1 MDAEKFRKQLN
12 ENSDKDYGLC
22 CPPTEAQE
30 AVNILIKHFLG
41 EDWFVSF
48 PMCAEQVNSEAV
60 YEILKENKK
69 GLLSRIFG

>member
-1 MDAEKFRKQLN
+1 MEAEEFKKQLHQK
-12 ENSDKDYGLC
+12 SDKDYGLC

-41 EDWFVSF
+41 KDWYVTT
-48 PMCAEQVNSEAV
+48 PMCVEQVNSEAV
-60 YEILKENKK
+60 YEILKQNKK